1 MVTAAVDAE
10 RVSKQDA
17 LQKAQQFMPQK
28 QFENSRVFA
37 RSGGVSE
44 VEPFYIFNVENNGG
58 YVIVSG
64 DDRTKEILGYA
75 STGHIDMNN
84 LPDNLCWWL
93 DYYANVISSLKKNSS
108 FRQSNPNS
116 VMQEIS
122 PLIQTQWHQYS
133 PFNNQCIINGET
145 CVTGCVAIAM
155 AQVMNYWKWPESTKG
170 ISSYTINSQ
179 TIETLPGTSFNWTNM
194 SDGDLAKLCRYCG
207 QSVKMLYSPYG
218 SGASDGL
225 IPSALVNDFNY
236 DQGVHSVFRES
247 FRPDDWENLI
257 YNEIH
262 AGRPVIYSGQSTT
275 GYGHSFICDGY
286 KDGLFHVNWGW
297 GGLCDSYFVL
307 TVMDSFG
314 SENIDDTYSEDQS
327 AIIGI
332 QKPNGG
338 SADYPLV
345 SIINLENES
354 PDVVTRTSSGGNF
367 QTKLSWKV
375 CSSVINETP
384 VNLMFA
390 LYKGEDKVYEM
401 IPCQVT
407 LVPGIFYLASSDI
420 SFGAGLSDGI
430 YRIEIYYTDGSGT
443 HYPQGFGYRYVEA
456 VIKGN
461 TMTLTNYPNAPED
474 HAVGNEFS
482 CETVEGVFTCK
493 VTSLSPKTV
502 EISTASVSSNSSVV
516 RVPGVI
522 DGYKVTGIGQGAF
535 CHQEGITELY
545 IPASIEYITNAD
557 DHPSLTFFDM
567 PNLEK
572 IVVDE
577 ANPYFE
583 SWNNCNA
590 IIERANGMLHRGCK
604 NTVIPD
610 DVRII
615 GPAAFSHDKGF
626 TVGQLPDGIT
636 KIAPWAFYGTNAT
649 TDIIL
654 PQSLEAL
661 GDYAFSQFTSLR
673 AIVSPS
679 SNPPVFEKSAFMA
692 QHENLDNWE
701 IEYERA
707 VLYVPEG
714 ALESY
719 HSTPCWNWFK
729 KISTISDKG
738 DVNGDYTVDSKDIS
752 DLAEYLIS
760 KSDNLPCQ
768 GGDLD
773 IDGWVDVHDLYNL
786 TEMQNG
792 NAIKPYVNG
801 LNALEEQ
808 VITLDNSTTITP
820 KKQGKVNVFLN
831 NADFNATA
839 VNWAAIIPDGIE
851 LVKQSDGHYIT
862 MSDRMGDNFVLFDY
876 LDGNVLHVLA
886 YRENNHVIEPITSPS
901 PIMSFDVKLLKDAS
915 PAVDENGTMLQKIE
929 FVSDSESDADLGFDK
944 LVTGRERRGNLTI
957 DDQGKAWATWGA
969 SCLIEIGEDNPAD
982 DIPRVTIEQGEN
994 GSVAYD
1000 LEGTTVTLTVTPA
1013 DDYFITP
1020 DDIKVEKTVDGGFI
1034 VQAPE
1039 IADMLTVTPVDVD
1052 DRGRGTYTFTIEDGD
1067 CVQVSSIF
1075 TPCIP
1080 IKPEISITGWTYGAV
1095 ANEPVVAGNTGNG
1108 TETIT
1113 YASKGSDAFSVTVP
1127 EDAGDYIVKVS
1138 IAAVGHYLAGNAT
1151 ANFTI
1156 AKASG
1161 SISYAISNISKTY
1174 GEAGFTNELTIVG
1187 DGMVIYTSD
1196 NTSVATVD
1204 AATGEVTIISSGT
1217 AKITVTVTDGKNYTY
1232 AAKTATYTLNVSDKT
1247 NLTTAIGDADAF
1259 YSSII
1264 EKYPNIA
1271 SKLKDAIDAA
1281 KAVLD
1286 NPESTQEEIDAALG
1300 SLDVAVK
1307 LMEEAV
1313 EESRRGDANDDC
1325 VVDEADIEEVVNYI
1339 MGKASDIFNADNA
1352 DVNKDGVINAA
1363 DIVEIVKIIKVGQKL

>member
-1 MVTAAVDAE
+1 MRKLLLSLLAVMVTVVVNAKG
-10 RVSKQDA
+10 VSRQEA
-17 LQKAQQFMPQK
+17 MQKARQFMPQK
-28 QFENSRVFA
+28 QFEDSKVFA

-93 DYYANVISSLKKNSS
+93 DYYTHAISSLTKNSS
-108 FRQSNPNS
+108 FRQSSPNS

-122 PLIQTQWHQYS
+122 PLIQTQWHQHS
-133 PFNNQCIINGET
+133 PFNNQCVINGEI
-145 CVTGCVAIAM
+145 CLTGCVAIAM
-155 AQVMNYWKWPESTKG
+155 AQVMNFWKWPESTKG
-170 ISSYTINSQ
+170 ISSYTIGSQ
-179 TIETLPGTSFNWTNM
+179 TIGALPATSFNWTNM
-194 SDGDLAKLCRYCG
+194 SDDDLAKLCRYCG
-207 QSVKMLYSPYG
+207 QSVKMLYSPSG
-218 SGASDGL
+218 SSASDGL

-297 GGLCDSYFVL
+297 GGFCDSYFVL
-307 TVMDSFG
+307 TIMDSFG
-314 SENIDDTYSEDQS
+314 SESIDDTYSEDQS

-367 QTKLSWKV
+367 QTIVSWKIY
-375 CSSVINETP
+375 SSVINDTP
-384 VNLMFA
+384 VDLMFA
-390 LYKGEDKVYEM
+390 LYKGDEKVYDM
-401 IPCQVT
+401 ILCPVT
-407 LVPGIFYLASSDI
+407 LVPGIYNFASYDI
-420 SFGAGLSDGI
+420 FFGAGLSDGI
-430 YRIEIYYTDGSGT
+430 YRIEVYYTDGSGT
-443 HYPQGFGYRYVEA
+443 HYPQGFGYRYIEA

-461 TMTLTNYPNAPED
+461 TMTLTNYPCAPDD
-474 HAVGNEFS
+474 HAVGSEFS
-482 CETVEGVFTCK
+482 WETAEGDFTCK

-522 DGYKVTGIGQGAF
+522 DGYKVTGIAQGAF
-535 CHQEGITELY
+535 YRQEGITELY

-577 ANPYFE
+577 ANPYFD
-583 SWNNCNA
+583 SRNNCNA
-590 IIERANGMLHRGCK
+590 VIERANGMLHRGCK

-626 TVGQLPDGIT
+626 TVGKLPDGIT
-636 KIAPWAFYGTNAT
+636 KIAPWAFYGTNAVVC
-649 TDIIL
+649 INL
-654 PQSLEAL
+654 PKSLEAL

-673 AIVSPS
+673 SIVSPC

-692 QHENLDNWE
+692 QHENLENLE

-707 VLYVPEG
+707 VLYVPAG

-719 HSTPCWNWFK
+719 QSTPCWNCFK

-738 DVNGDYTVDSKDIS
+738 DVNGDQSVDSKDIS

-773 IDGWVDVHDLYNL
+773 LDGWIDVHDLYNL

-801 LNALEEQ
+801 VSILEEQ
-808 VITLDNSTTITP
+808 VITLDHSTTITP

-831 NADFNATA
+831 NADFKATA
-839 VNWAAIIPDGIE
+839 INWAAIIPDGIE

-862 MSDRMGDNFVLFDY
+862 MSDRMADNFVLFDY
-876 LDGNVLHVLA
+876 FDGKVLHVLA
-886 YRENNHVIEPITSPS
+886 CRKNNHVIEPITSPS
-901 PIMSFDVKLLKDAS
+901 PIMSFDVKLQEDAS

-929 FVSDSESDADLGFDK
+929 YVFDSESDADQGFDK

-957 DDQGKAWATWGA
+957 DDQGKAWVTWEA

-982 DIPRVTIEQGEN
+982 DIPPVTVGQVEN
-994 GSVAYD
+994 GSVTYD
-1000 LEGTTVTLTVTPA
+1000 LEGTTVTLTVIPA

-1039 IADMLTVTPVDVD
+1039 IADVLTVIPVDVD
-1052 DRGRGTYTFTIEDGD
+1052 DRGRGTYTFTIEDGV
-1067 CVQVSSIF
+1067 CVQVSSTF

-1095 ANEPVVAGNTGNG
+1095 ANEPVVAGNIGNG
-1108 TETIT
+1108 TETII
-1113 YASKGSDAFSVTVP
+1113 YASKGSDAFSATVP

-1138 IAAVGHYLAGNAT
+1138 IAAAGHYLAGDAT

-1156 AKASG
+1156 AKATG
-1161 SISYAISNISKTY
+1161 GISYAISSISKTY
-1174 GEAGFTNELTIVG
+1174 GEADFTNELTIVG
-1187 DGMVIYTSD
+1187 DGMVTYASD

-1204 AATGEVTIISSGT
+1204 AATGEVTIINSGT
-1217 AKITVTVTDGKNYTY
+1217 AKITATVSDGKNYTY
-1232 AAKTATYTLNVSDKT
+1232 ADKTATYTLNVIDKT
-1247 NLTTAIGDADAF
+1247 DLTTAIGDA
-1259 YSSII
+1259 
-1264 EKYPNIA
+1264 
-1271 SKLKDAIDAA
+1271 
-1281 KAVLD
+1281 
-1286 NPESTQEEIDAALG
+1286 
-1300 SLDVAVK
+1300 
-1307 LMEEAV
+1307 
-1313 EESRRGDANDDC
+1313 NDDS
-1325 VVDEADIEEVVNYI
+1325 VVDEADIDEVVNYI
-1339 MGKASDIFNADNA
+1339 MGKTSDIFNADNA

-1363 DIVEIVKIIKVGQKL
+1363 DIVEIVKIIKANK

>member
-1 MVTAAVDAE
+1 
-10 RVSKQDA
+10 
-17 LQKAQQFMPQK
+17 
-28 QFENSRVFA
+28 
-37 RSGGVSE
+37 
-44 VEPFYIFNVENNGG
+44 
-58 YVIVSG
+58 
-64 DDRTKEILGYA
+64 
-75 STGHIDMNN
+75 
-84 LPDNLCWWL
+84 
-93 DYYANVISSLKKNSS
+93 
-108 FRQSNPNS
+108 
-116 VMQEIS
+116 
-122 PLIQTQWHQYS
+122 
-133 PFNNQCIINGET
+133 
-145 CVTGCVAIAM
+145 M

-314 SENIDDTYSEDQS
+314 SESIDDTYSEEQS

-338 SADYPLV
+338 SADYPFV
-345 SIINLENES
+345 STVNLQNES

-367 QTKLSWKV
+367 QTTISWKIS
-375 CSSVINETP
+375 SSVINETP

-390 LYKGEDKVYEM
+390 LYKGEEKVYDM
-401 IPCQVT
+401 IQCPAT
-407 LVPGIFYLASSDI
+407 LAPGRFNYASYDI
-420 SFGAGLSDGI
+420 SFGAGLSDGT
-430 YRIEIYYTDGSGT
+430 YRIEIYYTDGSGS
-443 HYPQGFGYRYVEA
+443 HNPQGFGYRYVEA
-456 VIKGN
+456 VINGN
-461 TMTLTNYPNAPED
+461 TMALTNYPIDHED
-474 HAVGNEFS
+474 HAVGSEFS
-482 CETVEGVFTCK
+482 WETAEGIFTCK
-493 VTSLSPKTV
+493 VTSTSPQTV
-502 EISTASVSSNSSVV
+502 EISTASVSSNSSVI
-516 RVPGVI
+516 RVPGII

-535 CHQEGITELY
+535 CHQNSVTELY
-545 IPASIEYITNAD
+545 IPTSIEYIVNAD
-557 DHPSLTFFDM
+557 DHPSLTFCDM

-577 ANPYFE
+577 ANLYFD
-583 SWNNCNA
+583 SRNNCNA

-673 AIVSPS
+673 AIVSHS
-679 SNPPVFEKSAFMA
+679 SNPPVFEKSVFMA
-692 QHENLDNWE
+692 QHVNPGDWE
-701 IEYERA
+701 IEYERP
-707 VLYVPEG
+707 VLYVPAG

-719 HSTPCWNWFK
+719 MSTPCWNDFK

-738 DVNGDYTVDSKDIS
+738 DVNGDQYIDSKDIS

-760 KSDNLPCQ
+760 KSGKLPCQ

-773 IDGWVDVHDLYNL
+773 FDGWIDVHDLYNL

-792 NAIKPYVNG
+792 YATKPYVNG
-801 LNALEEQ
+801 VNALEEQ

-831 NADFNATA
+831 NADFKATA
-839 VNWAAIIPDGIE
+839 INWAAIIPDGIE

-862 MSDRMGDNFVLFDY
+862 MSDRMADKFVLFDY

-886 YRENNHVIEPITSPS
+886 CRKNNYVIEPNTSPS
-901 PIMSFDVKLLKDAS
+901 PIMSFDVKLQKDAS

-929 FVSDSESDADLGFDK
+929 FVSDSESDADQGFDK

-957 DDQGKAWATWGA
+957 DDQGEAWVTWEA

-982 DIPRVTIEQGEN
+982 DIPPVTVGQVEN
-994 GSVAYD
+994 GSVTYD

-1013 DDYFITP
+1013 DDCFITP
-1020 DDIKVEKTVDGGFI
+1020 ADIKVEKIVDGGFI

-1039 IADMLTVTPVDVD
+1039 IADLLAVTPADVD
-1052 DRGRGTYTFTIEDGD
+1052 ARGRGTYTFTIEDGD
-1067 CVQVSSIF
+1067 CVRVSTAF

-1080 IKPEISITGWTYGAV
+1080 IKPEVSITGWTYGAV
-1095 ANEPVVAGNTGNG
+1095 ANDPVVAGNIGNG
-1108 TETIT
+1108 AETIV
-1113 YASKGSDAFSVTVP
+1113 YAAKGSDAFSAAIP
-1127 EDAGDYIVKVS
+1127 EEAGDYTVKVS
-1138 IAAVGHYLAGNAT
+1138 IGATGHYLAGNAT

-1156 AKASG
+1156 AKATG
-1161 SISYAISNISKTY
+1161 SISYAIPSISKTY
-1174 GEAGFTNELTIVG
+1174 GEAGFTNELTIIG
-1187 DGMVIYTSD
+1187 DGMVAYASG

-1204 AATGEVTIISSGT
+1204 ATTGEVAIIASGT
-1217 AKITVTVTDGKNYTY
+1217 AEITATVTDGKNYTY
-1232 AAKTATYTLNVSDKT
+1232 EVKTATYTLNVSDKT

>member
-1 MVTAAVDAE
+1 MKKILLTLLAFVATVATNAE
-10 RVSKQDA
+10 QVSKLMA
-17 LQKAQQFMPQK
+17 LQKAQQFMPDK
-28 QFENSRVFA
+28 QFCEARSFA
-37 RSGGVSE
+37 RSDNSSE
-44 VEPFYIFNVENNGG
+44 VEPFYIFNAENNGG
-58 YVIVSG
+58 YVVVSG

-84 LPDNLCWWL
+84 LPDNLRWWL
-93 DYYANVISSLKKNSS
+93 DYYANAISSLKKNASS
-108 FRQSNPNS
+108 RQSIPNG
-116 VMQEIS
+116 VMQEIP
-122 PLIQTQWHQYS
+122 PLIQTQWYQNS
-133 PFNNQCIINGET
+133 PFNNQCVVNGET
-145 CVTGCVAIAM
+145 CLTGCVAIAM

-170 ISSYTINSQ
+170 LSGYTIYSQ
-179 TIETLPGTSFNWTNM
+179 TLEALPATSFNWTNM
-194 SDGDLAKLCRYCG
+194 SDDDLAKLCRYCG
-207 QSVKMLYSPYG
+207 QSVKMYYGPYG
-218 SGASDGL
+218 SSASDGL

-247 FRPDDWENLI
+247 FSPDDWESLI

-286 KDGLFHVNWGW
+286 KDGLYHVNWGW

-314 SENIDDTYSEDQS
+314 SESIDDTYSEEQS

-338 SADYPLV
+338 SADYPFV
-345 SIINLENES
+345 STVNLQNES

-367 QTKLSWKV
+367 QTTISWKIS
-375 CSSVINETP
+375 SSVINETP

-390 LYKGEDKVYEM
+390 LYKGEEKVYDM
-401 IPCQVT
+401 IQCPAT
-407 LVPGIFYLASSDI
+407 LAPGRFNYASYDI
-420 SFGAGLSDGI
+420 SFGAGLSDGT
-430 YRIEIYYTDGSGT
+430 YRIEIYYTDGSGS
-443 HYPQGFGYRYVEA
+443 HNPQGFGYRYVEA
-456 VIKGN
+456 VINGN
-461 TMTLTNYPNAPED
+461 TMALTNYPIDHED
-474 HAVGNEFS
+474 HAVGSEFS
-482 CETVEGVFTCK
+482 WETAEGIFTCK
-493 VTSLSPKTV
+493 VTSLSPQTV
-502 EISTASVSSNSSVV
+502 EISTASVSSNSSVI
-516 RVPGVI
+516 RVPGII

-535 CHQEGITELY
+535 CRQEGITELY

-636 KIAPWAFYGTNAT
+636 KIAPWAFYGTNA
-649 TDIIL
+649 IVCINL
-654 PQSLEAL
+654 PQSLETL

-673 AIVSPS
+673 SIVSPS

-719 HSTPCWNWFK
+719 HSTSCWNYFK

-768 GGDLD
+768 GGDMDL
-773 IDGWVDVHDLYNL
+773 DGWVDVHDLYNL

-792 NAIKPYVNG
+792 NATKPYVNG

-831 NADFNATA
+831 NADFKATA
-839 VNWAAIIPDGIE
+839 INWAAIIPDGIE

-862 MSDRMGDNFVLFDY
+862 MSDRMADKFVLFDY

-886 YRENNHVIEPITSPS
+886 CRKNNYVIEPTTSPS
-901 PIMSFDVKLLKDAS
+901 PIMSFGVKLQKDVS

-929 FVSDSESDADLGFDK
+929 FVSDSESDADQGFDK

-957 DDQGKAWATWGA
+957 DDQGEAWVTWDA

-982 DIPRVTIEQGEN
+982 DIPPVTVGQVEN
-994 GSVAYD
+994 GSVTYD
-1000 LEGTTVTLTVTPA
+1000 LEGTTVTLTVAPS

-1020 DDIKVEKTVDGGFI
+1020 DDIKVEKTVDGGVI

-1039 IADMLTVTPVDVD
+1039 IAELLTVTPVDVD

-1095 ANEPVVAGNTGNG
+1095 ANEPVVAGNIGNG
-1108 TETIT
+1108 TETII
-1113 YASKGSDAFSVTVP
+1113 YASKGSDAFSATVP

-1138 IAAVGHYLAGNAT
+1138 IAAAGHYLAGDAT

-1156 AKASG
+1156 AKALG
-1161 SISYAISNISKTY
+1161 SISYAISNISKTC

-1196 NTSVATVD
+1196 NTSVATID
-1204 AATGEVTIISSGT
+1204 EATGEVTIISSGT

-1232 AAKTATYTLNVSDKT
+1232 AAKTATYTLNVIDKT
-1247 NLTTAIGDADAF
+1247 NPI
-1259 YSSII
+1259 
-1264 EKYPNIA
+1264 
-1271 SKLKDAIDAA
+1271 
-1281 KAVLD
+1281 
-1286 NPESTQEEIDAALG
+1286 
-1300 SLDVAVK
+1300 
-1307 LMEEAV
+1307 
-1313 EESRRGDANDDC
+1313 EESIRGDANDDG
-1325 VVDEADIEEVVNYI
+1325 VVDQADIEEVVNYI
-1339 MGKASDIFNADNA
+1339 MGKASDIFNAENA
-1352 DVNKDGVINAA
+1352 DVNKDGVIDAT
-1363 DIVEIVKIIKVGQKL
+1363 DLVEIVKICRKL